1 MAWFARVR
9 AWLGRMLLGRPVGRE
24 FDEELRFHLDEE
36 TDTGVTRGLTYEQA
50 RRAAVRNLGSPPGLI
65 KEECRDAWGLVVV
78 SDLRRDTA
86 LAIRQLRRSPIF
98 AGVALLTLTLAI
110 GATVSTFSLV
120 DAWLIRPLPF
130 PQADRLMIGLAATHE
145 RPNDPAVFLL
155 HRDFVAWK
163 ERSRSFESLAA
174 GFRRTYLIN
183 TGNDASEAMG
193 LAVSGDFF
201 KCLEVPPLL
210 GRSLSADDS
219 NGPPRAVLSYGLW
232 QRLFGGVPS
241 IVGQTMALNG
251 VTHEIVGVMPRS
263 FDVRLIDQTHGF
275 EVWTLLDPREPGYG
289 ANGAGPVAIVGR
301 LRDGTSIAA
310 AMREVSSI
318 QQEEESQF
326 AEGLGR
332 YVVLLTP
339 LAVDNTRTI
348 RATLLTT
355 AGASA
360 CLLVI
365 AGLNLCTL
373 LISRGLMRTREAA
386 LKAAIGCGRARLIR
400 QFLTEAALLC
410 VGGSLGGLVLAAFA
424 IRLFASWNPLG
435 TLPPHS
441 LSINWH
447 VLAFT
452 IGAIGAL
459 ILVTGV
465 VPAVRASRFE
475 LGALISSGEARATAG
490 PASPRLQLTLLVVQ
504 MATSLVL
511 AAMTLLLVR
520 TFGEL
525 QRAPLGFDADHLAV
539 VAVAL
544 PTGAFETSEKRVA
557 AYDALSSGLGL
568 LPGVEQVAASTSPPL
583 SSGAP
588 VSVRADVH
596 EGGVPLRISAQDV
609 TASFFRTLRLPVV
622 AGRAFDERD
631 TRHSTPVAIV
641 NRSAARL
648 LFESS
653 SGDVVGRHIRIV
665 NDSSRAIVGV
675 VGDTQSA
682 FYNSLEWRTNPVI
695 FLPALQSFAA
705 IRDPT
710 VRSFGLLVLLR
721 TSRPVAMS
729 DVKPIVSAV
738 DRSIAV
744 TAVTTT
750 STQVAEATRQPRFRM
765 TLLAGFGGASLIL
778 AGIGVYG
785 VVVQIVAARRREFG
799 VRVALGA
806 AAPRLV
812 GSLVSRMVMLGI
824 AATACGGLLLVALRQ
839 TIKSLLYGVQ
849 PLDVR
854 SFAVASGV
862 LLGVLVIAALIPA
875 LRVIAVRPIEA
886 LRSE

>member
-1 MAWFARVR
+1 MAWFARTL
-9 AWLGRMLLGRPVGRE
+9 AGLGRLLWGRPVERE

-50 RRAAVRNLGSPPGLI
+50 RRAAIRNLGSPPALI
-65 KEECRDAWGLVVV
+65 KEECRDAWGLIVL

-86 LAIRQLRRSPIF
+86 VAMRQLRRSPIF
-98 AGVALLTLTLAI
+98 AGVALLTLSLAI

-130 PQADRLMIGLAATHE
+130 PQADRLVIGLAATHE
-145 RPNDPAVFLL
+145 RPDDPAVFLL

-163 ERSRSFESLAA
+163 ERSRSFDSLAA
-174 GFRRTYLIN
+174 AFRRSYLIN
-183 TGNDASEAMG
+183 TGSDAAEAMG
-193 LAVSGDFF
+193 LAVSGEFF
-201 KCLEVPPLL
+201 KCLEVEPLL
-210 GRSLSADDS
+210 GRALSEDDT

-241 IVGQTMALNG
+241 IVGQTISLNG
-251 VTHEIVGVMPRS
+251 VTHEVVGVMPRT

-275 EVWTLLDPREPGYG
+275 EVWTPLDPHEPGYG
-289 ANGAGPVAIVGR
+289 ANGAGPVAIIGR
-301 LRDGTSIAA
+301 LRDGVSVAA
-310 AMREVSSI
+310 VTREVSSI
-318 QQEEESQF
+318 QQEEERQF
-326 AEGLGR
+326 AEGLAR

-339 LAVDNTRTI
+339 LAIDNARTI

-360 CLLVI
+360 CLLLI

-373 LISRGLMRTREAA
+373 LISRGLLRTREAA

-400 QFLTEAALLC
+400 QFLTETALLC
-410 VGGSLGGLVLAAFA
+410 VCGSIGGLVLAAVA
-424 IRLFASWNPLG
+424 IRLFTSWNPLG
-435 TLPPHS
+435 TLPPHP

-459 ILVTGV
+459 ILVTGL

-475 LGALISSGEARATAG
+475 LAVLITSGEARATAG

-511 AAMTLLLVR
+511 VAMTLLLVR
-520 TFGEL
+520 TFSEL
-525 QRAPLGFDADHLAV
+525 QNTPLGFDAGHLAV
-539 VAVAL
+539 VALTL
-544 PTGAFETSEKRVA
+544 PTRDFDTSEKRVA
-557 AYDALSSGLGL
+557 AYEAVSSRLGL
-568 LPGVEQVAASTSPPL
+568 LPGVEEVAASTSPPL

-596 EGGVPLRISAQDV
+596 EGDVPLRISAQDV
-609 TASFFRTLRLPVV
+609 TASFFRTLRMPVL
-622 AGRAFDERD
+622 AGRAFDDHD
-631 TRHSTPVAIV
+631 TRDSMPVAVV
-641 NRSAARL
+641 NQSAARL
-648 LFESS
+648 LFESP
-653 SGDVVGRHIRIV
+653 GDVLGRHIRIV
-665 NDSSRAIVGV
+665 NDSSREIVGV
-675 VGDTQSA
+675 VGNTQSA

-695 FLPALQSFAA
+695 FLPALQSFAT

-721 TSRPVAMS
+721 TSRTVTMS
-729 DVKPIVSAV
+729 DVKPVVSAV
-738 DRSIAV
+738 DRSVAV

-750 STQVAEATRQPRFRM
+750 SSEVAEATRQPRLRM
-765 TLLAGFGGASLIL
+765 TLLGWFGGASLIL

-785 VVVQIVAARRREFG
+785 VVLQIVAARRREFG

-812 GSLVSRMVMLGI
+812 GSLVSRMVVLGI
-824 AATACGGLLLVALRQ
+824 AASACGGLLLVALRQ
-839 TIKSLLYGVQ
+839 TIQSLLYGVQ
-849 PLDVR
+849 PLDVG
-854 SFAVASGV
+854 SFAFASGV
-862 LLGVLVIAALIPA
+862 LLGVLAIAALIPA
-875 LRVIAVRPIEA
+875 LRVMVVTPMEV

>member
-1 MAWFARVR
+1 MAWFARAR
-9 AWLGRMLLGRPVGRE
+9 AWLGRMLLGRPVQQE

-36 TDTGVTRGLTYEQA
+36 TDTGVNCGLTYEQA
-50 RRAAVRNLGSPPGLI
+50 RRAAVRSLGSPPDLI

-78 SDLRRDTA
+78 SDLRRDTV
-86 LAIRQLRRSPIF
+86 LAIGELRRSPIF
-98 AGVALLTLTLAI
+98 AAVALLTLTLAI
-110 GATVSTFSLV
+110 GATVSAFSLV

-130 PQADRLMIGLAATHE
+130 PQADRLVIGLAATHE
-145 RPNDPAVFLL
+145 RPDDPALFLL
-155 HRDFVAWK
+155 HRDFVAWAA
-163 ERSRSFESLAA
+163 RARSFDHLAA
-174 GFRRTYLIN
+174 AFRRSYLIN
-183 TGNDASEAMG
+183 TGSDASEAMG

-201 KCLEVPPLL
+201 TCLDVQPLL
-210 GRSLSADDS
+210 GRALSQDDS

-241 IVGQTMALNG
+241 IVGQTISLNG
-251 VTHEIVGVMPRS
+251 VTHEIVGVMPRT

-275 EVWTLLDPREPGYG
+275 EVWTPLDPHEPGYDT
-289 ANGAGPVAIVGR
+289 NGTGPVAIVGR
-301 LRDGTSIAA
+301 LRDGVSVGAA
-310 AMREVSSI
+310 TREVSNI

-326 AEGLGR
+326 AEGLAR

-360 CLLVI
+360 CLLLI

-400 QFLTEAALLC
+400 QYLTEAALLC
-410 VGGSLGGLVLAAFA
+410 VCGSIGGVVLAAFA
-424 IRLFASWNPLG
+424 IRVFTSWNPLG
-435 TLPPHS
+435 TLPPHP

-452 IGAIGAL
+452 MGAIGAL
-459 ILVTGV
+459 ILVTGL
-465 VPAVRASRFE
+465 VPAIRASRFE
-475 LGALISSGEARATAG
+475 LAALIASGEARATAG
-490 PASPRLQLTLLVVQ
+490 PASPRLQLTVLVVQ
-504 MATSLVL
+504 MAASLVL

-520 TFGEL
+520 TFSEL
-525 QRAPLGFDADHLAV
+525 QNTPLGFDADHLAV
-539 VAVAL
+539 VSLAL
-544 PTGAFETSEKRVA
+544 PTGEFDTSEKRVA
-557 AYDALSSGLGL
+557 AYEALSSRLGL
-568 LPGVEQVAASTSPPL
+568 LPGVEQVGASTSPPL

-588 VSVRADVH
+588 VSVRADAH
-596 EGGVPLRISAQDV
+596 EGDVPLRISEQDV
-609 TASFFRTLRLPVV
+609 TASYFRTVRVPVV
-622 AGRAFDERD
+622 AGRAFEDHD
-631 TRHSTPVAIV
+631 TRDSTPVAIV
-641 NRSAARL
+641 NQSAARL
-648 LFESS
+648 LFES
-653 SGDVVGRHIRIV
+653 SGDVVGRHIRIM
-665 NDSSRAIVGV
+665 NDSPREIVGV
-675 VGDTQSA
+675 VGDTQST

-710 VRSFGLLVLLR
+710 VRSFGLHVLLR
-721 TSRPVAMS
+721 TSRMVTMS
-729 DVKPIVSAV
+729 DVKPIASAV
-738 DRSIAV
+738 NRNMVV

-750 STQVAEATRQPRFRM
+750 ASQVAEATRQPRLRM
-765 TLLAGFGGASLIL
+765 TLLGWFGGASLIL

-785 VVVQIVAARRREFG
+785 VVAQIVAARRREFG

-812 GSLVSRMVMLGI
+812 RSLVSKVVMLGI
-824 AATACGGLLLVALRQ
+824 GASACGGLLLVALRQ

-854 SFAVASGV
+854 SFTFASGV
-862 LLGVLVIAALIPA
+862 LLGVLAIAALIPA
-875 LRVIAVRPIEA
+875 LRLIAVSPVEV